1 MQEKLENQFYLN
13 IFAFT
18 SHFLSSM
25 SKNKFASKPHNSLNC
40 PSNSLC
46 STPTPCKLRG
56 VCFKQ
61 SLRGVTRAFYKV
73 KNRGQVFKTMGN
85 TKTLLYR
92 TLHAILDSAKSSV
105 RS

>member
-1 MQEKLENQFYLN
+1 MRYEEIYKKINYTKIYLLSN
-13 IFAFT
+13 I
-18 SHFLSSM
+18 LG
-25 SKNKFASKPHNSLNC
+25 SKQICFKKPQNSLIAL
-40 PSNSLC
+40 SNSLC

-92 TLHAILDSAKSSV
+92 TLRAILDSAKSSV